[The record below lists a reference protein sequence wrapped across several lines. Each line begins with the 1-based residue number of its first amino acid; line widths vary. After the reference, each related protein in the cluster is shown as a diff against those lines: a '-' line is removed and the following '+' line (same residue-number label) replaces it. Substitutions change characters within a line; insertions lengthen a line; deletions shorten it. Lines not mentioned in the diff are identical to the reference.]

1 MCSIKFHLS
10 DVAGLSSQQAALAA
24 QGAALAQQVAHT
36 TITITIPSPTI
47 TTLSPHYHQH
57 YHYHHTFTNTITNH
71 TCLSSFTI
79 LLVQGVMMQAAY
91 PAQQFQ
97 VSGQPT
103 TIAL

>member
-36 TITITIPSPTI
+36 TITI